1 MLTAVMH
8 VTIFNAGFAI
18 FALLGRSK
26 DTYPIAKP
34 VRPAF
39 ARAMAPSG
47 NHQSRCRVAICIDWQ
62 GMMIHASKRAN
73 ATGKGDHGSVPNSS
87 RARICSRSSSASKG
101 GEPAR
106 ALNVWMRLQCRFWGQ
121 ERRSDRAPVTSGLP
135 RQTDI
140 PSVRRHVSKVP
151 KHKVA
156 ALQPAARE
164 QEPRGR

>member
-47 NHQSRCRVAICIDWQ
+47 NHQSRCRVSICLAIGKAIM
-62 GMMIHASKRAN
+62 GASLIVR
-73 ATGKGDHGSVPNSS
+73 
-87 RARICSRSSSASKG
+87 
-101 GEPAR
+101 EPH
-106 ALNVWMRLQCRFWGQ
+106 L
-121 ERRSDRAPVTSGLP
+121 
-135 RQTDI
+135 
-140 PSVRRHVSKVP
+140 
-151 KHKVA
+151 
-156 ALQPAARE
+156 
-164 QEPRGR
+164 